1 MYKYEAKTQV
11 LIIILGISLINF
23 SIFCEKVENMKP
35 AEELLK
41 IEINRFNLFILN
53 KNC

>member
-1 MYKYEAKTQV
+1 MRIKHKSSLLYW
-11 LIIILGISLINF
+11 GISLINF
-23 SIFCEKVENMKP
+23 SIFCEKVENMNS

-41 IEINRFNLFILN
+41 IKINRFNLFILN